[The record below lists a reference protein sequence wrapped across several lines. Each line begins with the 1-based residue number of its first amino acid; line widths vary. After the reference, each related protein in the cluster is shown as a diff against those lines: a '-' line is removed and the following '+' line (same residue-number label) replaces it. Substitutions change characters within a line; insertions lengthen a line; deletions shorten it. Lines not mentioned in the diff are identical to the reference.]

1 VTSAPALRTARPASA
16 TRTGSAGRTRARS
29 PEQGNEVP
37 ALSAAAVFAA
47 MHRPYGGAAAA
58 ARARVA
64 QGAGGELRKASARL
78 SEGAPRDAHRLR
90 LRGER
95 TGVEPK
101 AEHEPTLSETLRQ
114 RLANDAAASRDVELR
129 GAALGVIGARRSP
142 ATADRSHELV
152 AGSRMAFTASR
163 SSATGRLRV
172 GTRTSGVLR
181 ATTESSRDPLV
192 RAR

>member
-1 VTSAPALRTARPASA
+1 
-16 TRTGSAGRTRARS
+16 
-29 PEQGNEVP
+29 
-37 ALSAAAVFAA
+37 
-47 MHRPYGGAAAA
+47 
-58 ARARVA
+58 
-64 QGAGGELRKASARL
+64 
-78 SEGAPRDAHRLR
+78 
-90 LRGER
+90 
-95 TGVEPK
+95 
-101 AEHEPTLSETLRQ
+101 LSETLRQ